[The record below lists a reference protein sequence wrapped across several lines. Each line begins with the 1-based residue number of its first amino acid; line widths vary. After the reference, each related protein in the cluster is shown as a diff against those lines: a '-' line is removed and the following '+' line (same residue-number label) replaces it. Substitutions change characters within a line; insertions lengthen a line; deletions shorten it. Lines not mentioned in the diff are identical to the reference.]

1 MSDGSHAY
9 RVKKIHAIKKHPIR
23 PGNIVEPEIQ
33 NEFNRLMMR
42 RRALYNQEYANNLR
56 DMGDVDRDCD
66 VQNCIGF
73 ITLNH

>member
-1 MSDGSHAY
+1 M
-9 RVKKIHAIKKHPIR
+9 RLKKHPIR
-23 PGNIVEPEIQ
+23 SGNIVEPEIQ

-42 RRALYNQEYANNLR
+42 RRALYNQEYANSLR

-66 VQNCIGF
+66 VQNCISF

>member
-9 RVKKIHAIKKHPIR
+9 RVKKIHAIKKRPIR

-66 VQNCIGF
+66 VQNCISF

>member
-1 MSDGSHAY
+1 M
-9 RVKKIHAIKKHPIR
+9 RLKKHPIR
-23 PGNIVEPEIQ
+23 SGNIVEPEIQ

>member
-1 MSDGSHAY
+1 M
-9 RVKKIHAIKKHPIR
+9 RLKKHPIR
-23 PGNIVEPEIQ
+23 SGNIVEPEIQ
-33 NEFNRLMMR
+33 NEFNRLMKR

-66 VQNCIGF
+66 VQNCISF

>member
-9 RVKKIHAIKKHPIR
+9 RVKKIHAIKKRPIR

-42 RRALYNQEYANNLR
+42 RRALYNQEGNDSNLLI
-56 DMGDVDRDCD
+56 VFY
-66 VQNCIGF
+66 VQIMPDD
-73 ITLNH
+73 L